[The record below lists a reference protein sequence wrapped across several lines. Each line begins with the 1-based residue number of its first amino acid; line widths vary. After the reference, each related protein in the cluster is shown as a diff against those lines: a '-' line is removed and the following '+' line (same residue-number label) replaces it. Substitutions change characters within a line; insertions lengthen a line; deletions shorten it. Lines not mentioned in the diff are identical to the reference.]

1 MSYLIGVIIM
11 ADVTVLNLGKTPTR
25 TVLKLSWPAIVEQFL
40 ISMAS
45 LIDTAMVGS
54 LGPNATAAVAINI
67 STIWLLEGLST
78 ALSAGFM
85 YVVAHSLGERNTHYA
100 KRAVR
105 QSITS
110 ALILGTAIMLLVE
123 LIAPFLCIWL
133 GGEKAIYSS
142 ARSYLT
148 IIGFGAIFKSLTI
161 VLSSVLRAAGNTKTP
176 LRINIAANLINII
189 GNFMLIYST
198 RQIVI
203 GQHSFNVWGAGLG
216 VSGAATSTAFSQF
229 VSGMLLLTAL
239 YRVNTPIKLKI
250 KGDYRLSKKLISKV
264 ISISIPVAMER
275 VTICLGQIVL
285 TRIISS
291 VGTIA
296 LAVHQLVNQCESMM
310 YLPAYGFAAS
320 GTTLIGQSI
329 GASDM
334 KKADEFAKILFI
346 VNTIFI
352 ACLCIPIF
360 IFARQIMTLFTPS
373 AETIALGD
381 IALKIT
387 AATEVLFSL
396 TVVMGGICR
405 GSGDVKFPLFLSL
418 GGMWIIRLLPAYIFA
433 NVLGFGVIGVETAI
447 GIDVSIR
454 GLICIIR
461 LKSGKWKPK
470 FQQTA

>member
-1 MSYLIGVIIM
+1 MT
-11 ADVTVLNLGKTPTR
+11 DVTVLNLGKTPTR

-45 LIDTAMVGS
+45 IIDTAMVGS
-54 LGPNATAAVAINI
+54 LGPNATAAVAINT
-67 STIWLLEGLST
+67 STIWLLEGFST

-85 YVVAHSLGERNTHYA
+85 YVISHALGEQNTYNA

-110 ALILGTAIMLLVE
+110 ALILGITITILVE
-123 LIAPFLCIWL
+123 LISPYLCIWL
-133 GGEKAIYSS
+133 GGEEEIYQS
-142 ARSYLT
+142 ARSYLS
-148 IIGFGAIFKSLTI
+148 IIGFGMVFKSLTI

-176 LRINIAANLINII
+176 LRINIAANLINIL
-189 GNFMLIYST
+189 GNFLLIYST
-198 RQIVI
+198 RQIVL
-203 GQHSFNVWGAGLG
+203 GKMSFTVWGAGFA
-216 VSGAATSTAFSQF
+216 VSGAAMSTAFSQF
-229 VSGMLLLTAL
+229 VSGMLLLIAL

-275 VTICLGQIVL
+275 ITLCCGQIVL

-296 LAVHQLVNQCESMM
+296 LAVHQLVNQCESIM

-329 GASDM
+329 GAKDM
-334 KKADEFAKILFI
+334 KKADKFAKILFI
-346 VNTIFI
+346 VNIIFI
-352 ACLCIPIF
+352 ACLCLPIF
-360 IFARQIMTLFTPS
+360 IFARQIMSFFTPS
-373 AETIALGD
+373 AETIALGN

-405 GSGDVKFPLFLSL
+405 GSGDVKFPLLLSL

-433 NVLGFGVIGVETAI
+433 NILGFGVIGIETAI

-454 GLICIIR
+454 GIICILR

-470 FQQTA
+470 HC